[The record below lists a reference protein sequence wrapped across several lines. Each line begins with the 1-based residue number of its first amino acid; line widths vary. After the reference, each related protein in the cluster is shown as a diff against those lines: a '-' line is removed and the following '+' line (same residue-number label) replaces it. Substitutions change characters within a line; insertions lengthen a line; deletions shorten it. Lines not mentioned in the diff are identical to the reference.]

1 MRKRYFFIPLIVIIV
16 IAGVLVWACKHPTGT
31 GIPEIANESSGED
44 GGEEFMGPQA
54 LIGSG
59 GGRILGDGYVLPQN
73 SLSQE
78 EQDEEYDPD
87 FNNTILF
94 SGRNIPAL
102 TVTSNGVILATA
114 GTTSGPITI
123 KRSSDMGKTWFE
135 TTVNGTTS
143 GIGYIHPFFINCH
156 NGDILLGV
164 VSNNAG
170 SKTTIIYR
178 GKNDGQAWNVATNIS
193 FSEICRDTKEC
204 FVTYGQGITLR
215 HGNNGNNKLMF
226 PYWYTN
232 NQTKAWTAPILS
244 SDDGKTFN
252 TNDCTF
258 GSKKQN
264 IGDFKS
270 YETKLIELS
279 DGSILLNLRNSFGD
293 GGNTVTWIKSTD
305 CGKNWQW
312 SAASYKN
319 WQDANEDAK
328 HADLVR
334 YEFSGKDIKDKG
346 SKYALA
352 IYSSYTGS
360 GYSVRMTTNDFN
372 NGVTGDKYP
381 YNRKFAEESGNE
393 DGYPAITVL
402 PDGTIATLTEENS
415 SDIVFRRFN
424 LSWLTYKDEKINY
437 NIDLKNNNN

>member
-1 MRKRYFFIPLIVIIV
+1 MRKRYIFIPLIAIIV

-44 GGEEFMGPQA
+44 GGGEFMGPQA

-178 GKNDGQAWNVATNIS
+178 GKNDGQTWNVATNIS
-193 FSEICRDTKEC
+193 FSEICKDTKEC

-215 HGNNGNNKLMF
+215 HGANAGAQKLMF
-226 PYWYTN
+226 PYFYTN
-232 NQTKAWTAPILS
+232 STNGKFTATMLS
-244 SDDGKTFN
+244 SDDGRTFINNYSSGGKNSYGTFN
-252 TNDCTF
+252 T
-258 GSKKQN
+258 
-264 IGDFKS
+264 
-270 YETKLIELS
+270 YETKFIELC
-279 DGSILLNLRNSFGD
+279 DGNILLNMRTSY
-293 GGNTVTWIKSTD
+293 GNNDSYWMKSTD
-305 CGKNWQW
+305 CGKNWQVVTKNTDAERPD
-312 SAASYKN
+312 AA
-319 WQDANEDAK
+319 
-328 HADLVR
+328 HADFTR
-334 YEFSGKDIKDKG
+334 YEFSGKDIKNNG

-352 IYSSYTGS
+352 IYSSHTASNYT
-360 GYSVRMTTNDFN
+360 VKMTTNDFN
-372 NGVTGDKYP
+372 NGNGKGGLDAKYG
-381 YNRKFAEESGNE
+381 YSRELVSESGNE

-424 LSWLTYKDEKINY
+424 LSWLTYKEEKINY

>member
-1 MRKRYFFIPLIVIIV
+1 MRKRYIFIPLIVIIV

-54 LIGSG
+54 LMGSG
-59 GGRILGDGYVLPQN
+59 GGIKLGDGYVLPQN

-178 GKNDGQAWNVATNIS
+178 SKNDGQTWNVATNIS
-193 FSEICRDTKEC
+193 FSEICKDTKEC

-232 NQTKAWTAPILS
+232 DKDEMWTAPILS
-244 SDDGKTFN
+244 SNDGITFN
-252 TNDCTF
+252 TNDCNF
-258 GSKKQN
+258 NGGKV
-264 IGDFKS
+264 IGKFTS
-270 YETKLIELS
+270 YETKLIELANG
-279 DGSILLNLRNSFGD
+279 DILLNVRTQFGD
-293 GGNTVTWIKSTD
+293 GGNSVTWIKSTD
-305 CGKNWQW
+305 CGKNWPW
-312 SAASYKN
+312 SGDIFNKGK
-319 WQDANEDAK
+319 DANEDAK

-334 YEFSGKDIKDKG
+334 YEFSGKDIKNNG

-352 IYSSYTGS
+352 IYSSMGR

-372 NGVTGDKYP
+372 NGVTGSDKYH

-437 NIDLKNNNN
+437 SIDLKNNNN

>member
-59 GGRILGDGYVLPQN
+59 GGIKLGDGYVLPQN

-78 EQDEEYDPD
+78 EQDEEYDQD

-178 GKNDGQAWNVATNIS
+178 GKNDGRNWTVETDIN
-193 FSEICRDTKEC
+193 FSDICKDTKEC

-215 HGNNGNNKLMF
+215 HGANVNAKKLMF
-226 PYWYTN
+226 PYFYYNTTN
-232 NQTKAWTAPILS
+232 GKFTATMLS
-244 SDDGKTFN
+244 EDDGETFKNNFSNGGRNSYGTFN
-252 TNDCTF
+252 T
-258 GSKKQN
+258 
-264 IGDFKS
+264 
-270 YETKLIELS
+270 YETKFIELCNG
-279 DGSILLNLRNSFGD
+279 DILLNMRTSFTD
-293 GGNTVTWIKSTD
+293 MAFWMKSTD
-305 CGKNWQW
+305 YGKTW
-312 SAASYKN
+312 SITTDNKAPQESEN
-319 WQDANEDAK
+319 VK
-328 HADLVR
+328 HADFTR
-334 YEFSGKDIKDKG
+334 YEFSGKDIKNNG

-352 IYSSYTGS
+352 IFSSYTGNS
-360 GYSVRMTTNDFN
+360 YTVKMTTNDFN
-372 NGVTGDKYP
+372 NGAKNNKYHFIRELV
-381 YNRKFAEESGNE
+381 NESGRE

-402 PDGTIATLTEENS
+402 PDGTIATLTEEDDNV
-415 SDIVFRRFN
+415 VFRRFN
-424 LSWLTYKDEKINY
+424 LSWLTYKEEKINY

>member
-1 MRKRYFFIPLIVIIV
+1 MRKRYIFIPLIVIIV

-178 GKNDGQAWNVATNIS
+178 GKNDGQNWTVENNIN
-193 FSEICRDTKEC
+193 FSDICKDTKEC

-215 HGNNGNNKLMF
+215 HGANVNAKKLMF
-226 PYWYTN
+226 PYFYYNTTN
-232 NQTKAWTAPILS
+232 GKFTATMLS
-244 SDDGKTFN
+244 EDDGETFKNNFNNGGRNSYGTFN
-252 TNDCTF
+252 T
-258 GSKKQN
+258 
-264 IGDFKS
+264 
-270 YETKLIELS
+270 YETKFIELCNG
-279 DGSILLNLRNSFGD
+279 DILLNMRTSFTD
-293 GGNTVTWIKSTD
+293 MAFWMKSTD
-305 CGKNWQW
+305 YGKTW
-312 SAASYKN
+312 SITTDNKAPQESEN
-319 WQDANEDAK
+319 VK
-328 HADLVR
+328 HADFTR
-334 YEFSGKDIKDKG
+334 YEFSGKDIKNNG

-352 IYSSYTGS
+352 IFSSYTGNS
-360 GYSVRMTTNDFN
+360 YTVKMTTNDFN
-372 NGVTGDKYP
+372 NGAKNNKYHFIRELV
-381 YNRKFAEESGNE
+381 NESGRE

-437 NIDLKNNNN
+437 SIDLKNNNN

>member
-1 MRKRYFFIPLIVIIV
+1 MRKRYIFIPLIAIIV

-54 LIGSG
+54 LMGSG
-59 GGRILGDGYVLPQN
+59 GGIKLGDGYVLPQN

-178 GKNDGQAWNVATNIS
+178 SKNDGQTWNVATNIS

-215 HGNNGNNKLMF
+215 HGANVNAKKLMF
-226 PYWYTN
+226 PYFYYNTTN
-232 NQTKAWTAPILS
+232 GKFTATMLS
-244 SDDGKTFN
+244 EDDGETFKNNFNNGGRNSYGTFN
-252 TNDCTF
+252 T
-258 GSKKQN
+258 
-264 IGDFKS
+264 
-270 YETKLIELS
+270 YETKFIELCNG
-279 DGSILLNLRNSFGD
+279 DILLNMRTSFTD
-293 GGNTVTWIKSTD
+293 MAFWMKSTD
-305 CGKNWQW
+305 CGKTW
-312 SAASYKN
+312 SITTDNKAPQESEN
-319 WQDANEDAK
+319 VK
-328 HADLVR
+328 HADFTR
-334 YEFSGKDIKDKG
+334 YEFSGKDIKNNG

-352 IYSSYTGS
+352 IFSSYTGNS
-360 GYSVRMTTNDFN
+360 YTVKMTTNDFN
-372 NGVTGDKYP
+372 NGAKNNKYHFTRELV
-381 YNRKFAEESGNE
+381 NESGRE

>member
-54 LIGSG
+54 LMGSG
-59 GGRILGDGYVLPQN
+59 GGIKLGDGYVLPQN

-178 GKNDGQAWNVATNIS
+178 GKNDGQTWNVATNIS
-193 FSEICRDTKEC
+193 FSEICKDTKEC

-232 NQTKAWTAPILS
+232 NKDEMWTAPILS

-252 TNDCTF
+252 TNDCNF
-258 GSKKQN
+258 NKGKV
-264 IGDFKS
+264 IGKFTS
-270 YETKLIELS
+270 YETKLIELANR
-279 DGSILLNLRNSFGD
+279 DILLNVRSQFGD

-305 CGKNWQW
+305 CGKNWPW
-312 SAASYKN
+312 SGDIFNNGK
-319 WQDANEDAK
+319 DANEDAK

-334 YEFSGKDIKDKG
+334 YEFSGKDIKNNG

-352 IYSSYTGS
+352 IYSSMGS

-372 NGVTGDKYP
+372 NGLTGDKYP

-402 PDGTIATLTEENS
+402 PDGTIATLTEENN

-424 LSWLTYKDEKINY
+424 LSWLTYKEEKINY
-437 NIDLKNNNN
+437 SIDLKNNNN

>member
-44 GGEEFMGPQA
+44 GGEEFMSPQA

-59 GGRILGDGYVLPQN
+59 GGIKLGDGYVLPQN

-178 GKNDGQAWNVATNIS
+178 SKNDGQTWNVATNIS
-193 FSEICRDTKEC
+193 FSEICKDTKEC

-232 NQTKAWTAPILS
+232 DKDEMWTAPILS
-244 SDDGKTFN
+244 SNDGITFN
-252 TNDCTF
+252 TNDCNF
-258 GSKKQN
+258 NGGKV
-264 IGDFKS
+264 IGKFTS
-270 YETKLIELS
+270 YETKLIELANG
-279 DGSILLNLRNSFGD
+279 DILLNVRTQFGD
-293 GGNTVTWIKSTD
+293 GGNSVTWIKSTD
-305 CGKNWQW
+305 CGKNWPW
-312 SAASYKN
+312 SGDIFNKGK
-319 WQDANEDAK
+319 DANEDAK

-334 YEFSGKDIKDKG
+334 YEFSGKDIKNNG

-352 IYSSYTGS
+352 IYSSMGR

-372 NGVTGDKYP
+372 NGVTGSDKYH

-437 NIDLKNNNN
+437 SIDLKNNNN

>member
-54 LIGSG
+54 LMGSG
-59 GGRILGDGYVLPQN
+59 GGIKLGDGYVLPQN

-178 GKNDGQAWNVATNIS
+178 GNNDGRNWTVETNIN
-193 FSEICRDTKEC
+193 FSDICKDTKEC

-232 NQTKAWTAPILS
+232 NQTKAWTAPMVS

-270 YETKLIELS
+270 YETKLIELANG
-279 DGSILLNLRNSFGD
+279 DILLNVRTQFGK
-293 GGNTVTWIKSTD
+293 GGNSVTWIKSTD
-305 CGKNWQW
+305 CGKNWPW
-312 SAASYKN
+312 SGDIFNKGK
-319 WQDANEDAK
+319 DENEDAK

-334 YEFSGKDIKDKG
+334 YEFSGKDIKNNG

-352 IYSSYTGS
+352 IYSSMGR

-372 NGVTGDKYP
+372 NGVTGSDKYH

-424 LSWLTYKDEKINY
+424 LSWLTYKEEKINY
-437 NIDLKNNNN
+437 SIDFKE

>member
-1 MRKRYFFIPLIVIIV
+1 MRKRYIFIPLIAIIV

-54 LIGSG
+54 LMGSG
-59 GGRILGDGYVLPQN
+59 GGIKLGDGYVLPQN

-78 EQDEEYDPD
+78 EQDKEYDPD

-178 GKNDGQAWNVATNIS
+178 SKNDGQTWNVATNIS

-215 HGNNGNNKLMF
+215 HGANVNAKKLMF
-226 PYWYTN
+226 PYFYYNTTN
-232 NQTKAWTAPILS
+232 GKFTATMLS
-244 SDDGKTFN
+244 EDDGETFKNNFNNGGRNSYGTFN
-252 TNDCTF
+252 T
-258 GSKKQN
+258 
-264 IGDFKS
+264 
-270 YETKLIELS
+270 YETKFIELCNG
-279 DGSILLNLRNSFGD
+279 DILLNMRTSFTD
-293 GGNTVTWIKSTD
+293 MAFWMKSTD
-305 CGKNWQW
+305 CGKTW
-312 SAASYKN
+312 SITTDNKAPQESEN
-319 WQDANEDAK
+319 VK
-328 HADLVR
+328 HADFTR
-334 YEFSGKDIKDKG
+334 YEFSGKDIKNNG

-352 IYSSYTGS
+352 IFSSYTGNS
-360 GYSVRMTTNDFN
+360 YTVKMTTNDFN
-372 NGVTGDKYP
+372 NGAKNNKYHFTRELV
-381 YNRKFAEESGNE
+381 NESGRE
-393 DGYPAITVL
+393 DDGYPAITVL
-402 PDGTIATLTEENS
+402 PDGTIATLTEEDDNV
-415 SDIVFRRFN
+415 VFRRFN
-424 LSWLTYKDEKINY
+424 LSWLTYEEEKINY
-437 NIDLKNNNN
+437 RIDLKNNNN